1 MQKWSEQPHNSV
13 HGVQAL
19 LKLQAND
26 LYWEAEGY
34 NIFLVNIKKYNALH
48 QNEVHKHKMCLA
60 SI

>member
-1 MQKWSEQPHNSV
+1 M

-19 LKLQAND
+19 LKLQASD
-26 LYWEAEGY
+26 LHWEAEGY